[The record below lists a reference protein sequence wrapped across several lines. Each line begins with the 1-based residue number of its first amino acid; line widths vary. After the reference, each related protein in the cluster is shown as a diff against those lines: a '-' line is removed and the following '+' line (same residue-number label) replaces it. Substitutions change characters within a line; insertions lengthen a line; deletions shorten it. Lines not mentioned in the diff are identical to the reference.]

1 MARKKKGRR
10 ISGWLILNKPFGMGS
25 TQAVGK
31 VKWLFQAQKAGH
43 AGTLDPLATGMLP
56 IALGE
61 ATKTVNYVME
71 GMKTYRFTVAWG
83 VQTSTDDAEGEAV
96 NTSDKRPG
104 RGAIENFLPDYTGD
118 IEQLPPKFSALKIN
132 GKRAYDLARSGE
144 EVILNPREVYVER
157 FELIDQPDEN
167 SAVFEVE
174 CSKGTYVRAF
184 ARDLGADLGCYGHV
198 SALHRVD
205 VSPFDSDEMIDLDE
219 LIALEGKFDDLD
231 EYLIT
236 PGAALADLPSI
247 EFANDAANRIRLG
260 NAVLVLGRD
269 APLYAEEICATQSGE
284 VVAIGMIDKGMFQPK
299 RVFNR

>member
-10 ISGWLILNKPFGMGS
+10 ISGWLILNKPYGMGS

-71 GMKTYRFTVAWG
+71 GMKTYRFTVSWG
-83 VQTSTDDAEGEAV
+83 VQTSTDDAEGKAI
-96 NTSDKRPG
+96 NTSKNRPD
-104 RGAIENFLPDYTGD
+104 RAAIENLLPDYTGE
-118 IEQLPPKFSALKIN
+118 IEQLPPNFSALKVN

-144 EVILNPREVYVER
+144 EVILNPREIYVER
-157 FELIDQPDEN
+157 FELVEMPDEN
-167 SAVFEVE
+167 LAVFEVE
-174 CSKGTYVRAF
+174 CSKGSYIRSF
-184 ARDLGADLGCYGHV
+184 ARDIGIDLGCLGHV
-198 SALHRVD
+198 SDLHRVD
-205 VSPFDSDEMIDLDE
+205 VAPFHSDEMIELDE

-231 EYLIT
+231 QLLIT

-260 NAVLVLGRD
+260 NSVLVMGRD